1 MRVVANWR
9 CPRCRETYNLAVAAV
24 DDFNWDDLRYFL
36 RAAQTKTLAGAARS
50 MGVEHTTIGR
60 RLSALERALG
70 APLVLRGPDGLTLT
84 PLGQRI
90 APLVQ
95 EVERAVSAAR
105 AAAKSECARVRL
117 SVPQALTGLF
127 TQALAQLRLDHAEIS
142 LEIISA
148 NRPPDLKRGEV
159 DLAVLVRTV
168 IDEDLVRRSLGDVG
182 WSLYATDAY
191 LARHPDRSIR
201 TTCQDTRSSHSPAD
215 STAAPAAKWLA
226 EHAANATV
234 VSRSNASASLV
245 AAAVAGAGLALLP
258 CFLAEAEPALKR
270 LTPEVLTKHPVSLV
284 YRREVR
290 LAEPV
295 RVVIRFVDRPH
306 AQARR
311 TAPRHRPT
319 LTTAVH
325 GCTTPG
331 VDCQST
337 PARSAATMTAQ
348 LQGECPCWIHC
359 LRIRSDCASK
369 AAARQSCCCTVR

>member
-1 MRVVANWR
+1 MFEAYTR
-9 CPRCRETYNLAVAAV
+9 AVAAV

-70 APLVLRGPDGLTLT
+70 AALVLRGPEGLTLT

-95 EVERAVSAAR
+95 EVERAVLAAR
-105 AAAKSECARVRL
+105 AAATLQSERVRL
-117 SVPQALTGLF
+117 SVPQALTALF
-127 TQALAQLRLDHAEIS
+127 TQAMAQLRLDHPDIS
-142 LEIISA
+142 LEIISD

-159 DLAVLVRTV
+159 DLAVLVRTL
-168 IDEDLVRRSLGDVG
+168 IDEDLVRRSLGEVG
-182 WSLYATDAY
+182 WSLYAADTY
-191 LARHPDRSIR
+191 LARRPEPIDPNDLSGHEIVALNTD
-201 TTCQDTRSSHSPAD
+201 A
-215 STAAPAAKWLA
+215 TAAPAAKWLA

-270 LTPEVLTKHPVSLV
+270 LTPDVLTRHPVSLV
-284 YRREVR
+284 YRREAR

-295 RVVIRFVDRPH
+295 RVVIRFVVEVMRQH
-306 AQARR
+306 A
-311 TAPRHRPT
+311 
-319 LTTAVH
+319 
-325 GCTTPG
+325 
-331 VDCQST
+331 D
-337 PARSAATMTAQ
+337 
-348 LQGECPCWIHC
+348 
-359 LRIRSDCASK
+359 RIRGMPQ
-369 AAARQSCCCTVR
+369 R